1 MVAGG
6 VDYSLDYTI
15 GSLLILEVHKRH
27 SSTERE
33 RERERNKK
41 RTCVAAAVLIIRD
54 RQRGRRG

>member
-33 RERERNKK
+33 RERNKK